1 MQNLGHFGIVNIYST
16 TNNLKNSIVKS
27 YNTILNVQSLAVN
40 NYKAPLKL
48 QQSIV
53 KVYKAIRKL
62 KSPNVKT
69 YNITHLFQNSSV
81 NIYRAILKVFCL
93 FVKTCNKSP
102 PLKVVKSKLKNQIK
116 KHFNNYLYWEKK
128 MVNLKTLF
136 RNHFNTERISDD
148 NLRKFAEIHLERL
161 SANNGTAQFT
171 AMITS
176 TTAAYQQYYGAM
188 TSEDT
193 KSAIQQGLTITMN
206 TIVENFKKYVS
217 QKEGI
222 IKGNFGKESAGYQE
236 FFPHGLTE
244 YSNATLANIELLID
258 RMVTGMQT
266 HQAALGPN
274 LLTDI
279 QTFQT
284 NFKAARKAQLEKI
297 GEVSAQKSTTSSNR
311 DLIENELMKNVHLIA
326 SMFIGNVDRCMDF
339 FDQSF
344 IKGGSDNGDEE
355 ETPIE
360 PTK

>member
-1 MQNLGHFGIVNIYST
+1 MDLQ
-16 TNNLKNSIVKS
+16 
-27 YNTILNVQSLAVN
+27 
-40 NYKAPLKL
+40 KL
-48 QQSIV
+48 F
-53 KVYKAIRKL
+53 K
-62 KSPNVKT
+62 
-69 YNITHLFQNSSV
+69 
-81 NIYRAILKVFCL
+81 
-93 FVKTCNKSP
+93 
-102 PLKVVKSKLKNQIK
+102 
-116 KHFNNYLYWEKK
+116 
-128 MVNLKTLF
+128 
-136 RNHFNTERISDD
+136 NHFDTKEISDD
-148 NLRKFAEIHLERL
+148 NLRKFAEIHLQRL

-171 AMITS
+171 TMITA

-193 KSAIQQGLTITMN
+193 KSAIQQGLTVTMN
-206 TIVENFKKYVS
+206 NIVENFKKYVS

-297 GEVSAQKSTTSSNR
+297 GEVKSEKVTTSTNR
-311 DLIENELMKNVHLIA
+311 DGIENELMRNVHLIA
-326 SMFIGNVDRCMDF
+326 SMYIGNVERCISF

-344 IKGGSDNGDEE
+344 IRGNGKDDEE
-355 ETPIE
+355 ETPAE
-360 PTK
+360 PTPPVA